1 MFLRSDTKKE
11 EEKES
16 RGGRGGREIR
26 ACQKG
31 LGTIKIAYCCSV
43 AYRQA
48 GGEER
53 LRIQQVCGKKEGEK
67 LSRHT
72 KKVVRVLFVK
82 SHIGG
87 STCLLSAHGHKV
99 DWGRLLSSRAPPP
112 SFCVCLFRIFYG
124 DNPSLPFFR
133 AVTVSLDPFPPP
145 SLPFS
150 LLLLLLLPPLWR

>member
-31 LGTIKIAYCCSV
+31 LGTIKIAYCCAV
-43 AYRQA
+43 VYRQA

-53 LRIQQVCGKKEGEK
+53 LRIQQLYGKKEGEK
-67 LSRHT
+67 LSRRT
-72 KKVVRVLFVK
+72 KKNVRVLFVK

-87 STCLLSAHGHKV
+87 STCLLSAHG
-99 DWGRLLSSRAPPP
+99 P
-112 SFCVCLFRIFYG
+112 
-124 DNPSLPFFR
+124 
-133 AVTVSLDPFPPP
+133 
-145 SLPFS
+145 
-150 LLLLLLLPPLWR
+150 